1 MSTNEITI
9 TGNATR
15 NAELRFTT
23 SGQAVAN
30 FAIAHTRRRFNKAAQ
45 QWEDASVTF
54 LDVVVWGSDA
64 EAVASQV
71 AKGTAVVVVGRLE
84 AREWTD
90 KTGNQRTSFEIT
102 ADTVGRII
110 RPDRRQHDDSKQ
122 QSAAGWPRGD
132 AWGTPS
138 GEDAPF

>member
-1 MSTNEITI
+1 MSTNQITI

-15 NAELRFTT
+15 DAQLRFTT

-30 FAIAHTRRRFNKAAQ
+30 FAIAHTRRRRNKTTQ

-64 EAVASQV
+64 EAVANQV
-71 AKGTAVVVVGRLE
+71 TKGMPVVVVGRLE

-90 KTGNQRTSFEIT
+90 KTGNQRTTFQIT
-102 ADTVGRII
+102 ADTVGRAI
-110 RPDRRQHDDSKQ
+110 RPDRRQQADSTQKP
-122 QSAAGWPRGD
+122 ADGWPRGG